1 MPGVMPA
8 QFGRSARPKQTGYE
22 KEEEGGEHGRVVE
35 AEFRVN
41 EGAPLPRGLR
51 GNDIL
56 RVWAGR
62 SDLEMLRNR
71 ARF

>member
-41 EGAPLPRGLR
+41 EGAP
-51 GNDIL
+51 
-56 RVWAGR
+56 
-62 SDLEMLRNR
+62 
-71 ARF
+71 